1 MSDVTALLQ
10 WLLTFAKWY
19 IVASCAIGGFFVG
32 WFLVELAADKLH
44 DRRVRRD
51 AQRANKPPPPPPRR
65 LAHH

>member
-32 WFLVELAADKLH
+32 WFLVELAADKL
-44 DRRVRRD
+44 RRRRE
-51 AQRANKPPPPPPRR
+51 QRANKPPPPPPRR